1 MNAITQETV
10 LAPVFLDFVLTEIQ
24 VEENGAI
31 FTLEYRFKHVSDAR
45 MECFIPLVQSTQ
57 TYIHNDGLDPQD
69 DVDVE
74 IESMFAPDNSLA
86 TILCADG
93 VTAKEDQ
100 QFMLTSDQ
108 AFKLNQLL
116 EEHFEYAYERQLER
130 RAEEIYG

>member
-1 MNAITQETV
+1 MNAITQETI

-24 VEENGAI
+24 AEESGAI
-31 FTLEYRFKHVSDAR
+31 FTLEYHYKHVSDAC
-45 MECFIPLVQSTQ
+45 MECFIPLMKSTQ

-74 IESMFAPDNSLA
+74 IDSMFAPDNSLA
-86 TILCADG
+86 TILYADG
-93 VTAKEDQ
+93 VAAKEGQ

-108 AFKLNQLL
+108 VFKLNQLL
-116 EEHFEYAYERQLER
+116 EEHFECAYERQLER

>member
-1 MNAITQETV
+1 MNATISRQFS
-10 LAPVFLDFVLTEIQ
+10 APFFLDFVLTDVQ

-45 MECFIPLVQSTQ
+45 IECFIPLVQSTQ

-74 IESMFAPDNSLA
+74 IDSMFVPDNSLA
-86 TILCADG
+86 TILCVDG
-93 VTAKEDQ
+93 VTAKEGQ

-108 AFKLNQLL
+108 VFKLNQLL

>member
-1 MNAITQETV
+1 MNAITQETI

-31 FTLEYRFKHVSDAR
+31 FTLEYRFKHVLDAC
-45 MECFIPLVQSTQ
+45 MECFIPLMQSTQ

-74 IESMFAPDNSLA
+74 IDSMFAPDNSLA
-86 TILCADG
+86 TILYAGG
-93 VTAKEDQ
+93 VTAKEGQ

-108 AFKLNQLL
+108 IFKLNQLL

>member
-45 MECFIPLVQSTQ
+45 MECFIQLVQSTQ

-74 IESMFAPDNSLA
+74 IKSMFAPDNSLA
-86 TILCADG
+86 TILYADG
-93 VTAKEDQ
+93 VAAKEGQ
-100 QFMLTSDQ
+100 QFALTGDQ
-108 AFKLNQLL
+108 VFKLNQLL
-116 EEHFEYAYERQLER
+116 EEYFEYAYERQLER

>member
-10 LAPVFLDFVLTEIQ
+10 LAPVFLDFALTEVQ

-45 MECFIPLVQSTQ
+45 MECFIPLMQSTQ
-57 TYIHNDGLDPQD
+57 TYINNDGLDPQD

-74 IESMFAPDNSLA
+74 IDSLFAPDNSLA
-86 TILCADG
+86 TILYADG

-108 AFKLNQLL
+108 VLN
-116 EEHFEYAYERQLER
+116 
-130 RAEEIYG
+130 